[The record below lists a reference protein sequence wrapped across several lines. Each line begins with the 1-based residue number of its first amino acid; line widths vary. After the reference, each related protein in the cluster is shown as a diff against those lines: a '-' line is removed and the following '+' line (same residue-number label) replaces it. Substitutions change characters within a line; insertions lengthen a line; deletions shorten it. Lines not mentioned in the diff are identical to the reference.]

1 MASPNEAQE
10 AAGVDVVGRHGRLFA
25 RTLLVSALT
34 LVSRVV
40 GFARETIAASI
51 FGDRSPINDAFVT
64 AWRVPNLFRS
74 MLGEGAIS
82 TAMQAELT
90 RTDAGQ
96 GIAAGNALFRS
107 LFRSL
112 ALFLVA
118 ACAVLMLVVWVLPDR
133 MPLTGIAWLGE
144 HPGPVR
150 ELLVRMLPFVVLVCL
165 SAVAA
170 GALNVRGHFL
180 APAAGPAIM
189 NVAWIGALFLVAH
202 RFGWASL
209 GPATEPAEMERHL
222 AMSRELAFFVV
233 AAGVLLLAV
242 QVPALVKHGF
252 LRDETRGERA
262 SWKDALRIVRTSAP
276 LALGAA
282 VYQVNVL
289 VDGFMA
295 ESMLESGGPSLLYWA
310 QRLQQLPLSLVAVA
324 ATSAVFPV
332 LTAFG
337 QTGRKTELRELLDET
352 SHAIAFLAVP
362 AACGLFVLAAPIV
375 AVCFQRG
382 AFGVEGVERT
392 ASALRGLALAL
403 PAIGAAGLLA
413 RAYYA
418 LGDFRTPVLIG
429 LWMLVLNVALN
440 WTLVRALDMDVGGL
454 ALATAVVA
462 WTNLTLLAVRLRRLG
477 MPPARNGGA
486 WRLVR
491 VLGASL
497 AATGL
502 ARSAFELAREP
513 VGRTMALAIAI
524 SLAAGV
530 YAAIAA
536 WLSIPEWGRTLARL
550 RKVEPSSR

>member
-1 MASPNEAQE
+1 MSSPDAHEPS
-10 AAGVDVVGRHGRLFA
+10 AGVDVVGRHGRLFA
-25 RTLLVSALT
+25 RTALVSGLT

-90 RTDAGQ
+90 RADAKQ

-112 ALFLVA
+112 ALFLLVA
-118 ACAVLMLVVWVLPDR
+118 CGALMLVVWVLPDR

-189 NVAWIGALFLVAH
+189 NVAWIGALFFVAD
-202 RFGWASL
+202 RYGWTSL
-209 GPATEPAEMERHL
+209 GPATQPAEMERHL
-222 AMSRELAFFVV
+222 AMSRELALFVV

-252 LRDETRGERA
+252 LRDEARGERA
-262 SWKDALRIVRTSAP
+262 SWKDALAIVRTSAP

-295 ESMLESGGPSLLYWA
+295 ESMLESGGPSVLYWA

-337 QTGRKTELRELLDET
+337 QTGRKSELRDLLDET

-382 AFGVEGVERT
+382 AFGAEGVERT
-392 ASALRGLALAL
+392 ASALRGLSFAL

-413 RAYYA
+413 RAFYA
-418 LGDFRTPVLIG
+418 LGDYSTPVRIG
-429 LWMLVLNVALN
+429 LCMLVLNVALN
-440 WTLVRALDMDVGGL
+440 WTLVRVAGMDVGGF

-462 WTNLTLLAVRLRRLG
+462 WVNLILLAVRLGSLG
-477 MPPARNGGA
+477 MPPALAGGA
-486 WRLVR
+486 GRLAR
-491 VLGASL
+491 VVIASAL
-497 AATGL
+497 AAGS
-502 ARSAFELAREP
+502 ARLAFELGREP
-513 VGRTMALAIAI
+513 AGRTLAL
-524 SLAAGV
+524 V
-530 YAAIAA
+530 AAIALA
-536 WLSIPEWGRTLARL
+536 ACVYGALAALLSIPEWGRTLARL
-550 RKVEPSSR
+550 RKA